1 MPTKRLNNHPHVYE
15 RITADG
21 RLTGYQVKIRK
32 KGFPDFTKTF
42 DRLADADAAVV
53 QVLNDRN
60 HGSRRDHRAPE
71 RITLGEVLE
80 KAILE
85 IRRGERKGKD
95 GDAARLSVF
104 IKRHPPFCQMSMA
117 HITRH
122 DWEDWK
128 ALRLEE
134 VKSSTVRREM
144 NLLMPVMKQ
153 AAIDLD
159 MLGSP
164 LDQVSRPKVRDERII
179 RLEPDEELRLF
190 LEFGRARNELLLPA
204 ARFALETGCR
214 RSELLRLGWADY
226 SHNGGTI
233 YLRDAKNGRGRDI
246 LLTSAAQAVVE
257 SLPGRQKM
265 KGLIFPISAEA
276 LKNAFERARLRA
288 DVEHWRWHDFRHEAI
303 SRCFD
308 HGWTAEQ
315 VMDFSGHVDIKSLL
329 RYRHPRVADA
339 VARLRRMESER
350 QAAGGLRIAG

>member
-1 MPTKRLNNHPHVYE
+1 MPTKKLNNHPHVYE
-15 RITADG
+15 RISSDG

-32 KGFPDFTKTF
+32 KGFPDYTKTF

-80 KAILE
+80 NT
-85 IRRGERKGKD
+85 IREVQRSDKKGKD
-95 GDAARLSVF
+95 GETARLSAF
-104 IKRHPPFCQMSMA
+104 IKRYPAFCQMSMA
-117 HITRH
+117 NITRH

-128 ALRLEE
+128 SLRLEDVE
-134 VKSSTVRREM
+134 SSTVRREM
-144 NLLMPVMKQ
+144 NLLMPVMRQ
-153 AAIDLD
+153 AAIDLA

-164 LDQVSRPKVRDERII
+164 LDQVSRPQVRDERII
-179 RLEPDEELRLF
+179 RLEPDEEDRLF
-190 LEFGRARNELLLPA
+190 HELACARNKLLLPA

-214 RSELLRLGWADY
+214 RSELLRLRWRDY

-233 YLRDAKNGRGRDI
+233 YLHDAKNGRGRDI
-246 LLTSAAQAVVE
+246 LLTCAAQAVVE
-257 SLPGRQKM
+257 KLPGREKRE
-265 KGLIFPISAEA
+265 GHIFPISAEA

-288 DVEHWRWHDFRHEAI
+288 GVAHWRWHDFRHEAI

-329 RYRHPRVADA
+329 RYRHPRVSDA
-339 VARLRRMESER
+339 VARLRKMENDR
-350 QAAGGLRIAG
+350 QATGSLRIAV

>member
-1 MPTKRLNNHPHVYE
+1 MPTKRLKNHRHVYE
-15 RITADG
+15 RISSDG
-21 RLTGYQVKIRK
+21 RLTGYQVKIRQ
-32 KGFPDFTKTF
+32 KGFPDYAKTF

-80 KAILE
+80 NAIRE
-85 IRRGERKGKD
+85 VQQSDKKGKD
-95 GDAARLSVF
+95 GEAARLSTF
-104 IKRHPPFCQMSMA
+104 IKRYPPFCQMSMA
-117 HITRH
+117 NITRQ
-122 DWEDWK
+122 DWVEWK

-144 NLLMPVMKQ
+144 NLLMPVMRQ
-153 AAIDLD
+153 AAIDLK

-164 LDQVSRPKVRDERII
+164 LDQVSRPQVRDERII
-179 RLEPDEELRLF
+179 RLEPDEEDRLF
-190 LEFGRARNELLLPA
+190 HEFACARNKLLLPA

-214 RSELLRLGWADY
+214 RSELLRLRWSDY

-233 YLRDAKNGRGRDI
+233 YLHDAKNGRGRDI
-246 LLTSAAQAVVE
+246 LLTYAAQVVVE
-257 SLPGRQKM
+257 ELPGREKRE
-265 KGLIFPISAEA
+265 GHIFPISAEA

-288 DVEHWRWHDFRHEAI
+288 GVAHWRWHDFRHEAI

-329 RYRHPRVADA
+329 RYRHPRVSDA
-339 VARLRRMESER
+339 VARLRKMESER
-350 QAAGGLRIAG
+350 QAAGSLRIAV